1 MKIMSMKVRELDS
14 FDLVYNTLA
23 EQGFD
28 GMAQALELILNHGMR
43 IERERYLQAQSYER
57 TNDRISYANGYKPK
71 SVNTRVGPL
80 ALQVPQTRDCQF
92 YPLALEKGLRSER
105 ALSIALAEMY
115 VQGVSTRKV
124 TAIISEMCG
133 TEVSSTQVSNAAK
146 SLDDEFAKW
155 RHRDIGEMIYLYLD
169 ARYEHIRMDGQV
181 MDCALFTAIGITAAG
196 KREVLGV
203 SVSYSEK
210 EVHWRTFLE
219 SLVKRGM
226 YGVKLIISDAHSGLK
241 AAKKAVFPTCP
252 WQRCQ
257 FHIQQNAQAY
267 VPKKAMKKA
276 VASDIRAIF
285 NAPNL
290 EEAKRLLRLTV
301 KKYESSAA
309 KLAEWLEAN
318 IHESLTV
325 FSFPETHRTKL
336 RTSNLIERL
345 NKTIKRRTHIVG
357 IFPNDKSCL
366 RLVTALLIEINE
378 DWLLKKNVYLSMKQ
392 EG

>member
-1 MKIMSMKVRELDS
+1 MKVSALDS
-14 FDLVYNTLA
+14 FDMVYNTLA

-43 IERERYLQAQSYER
+43 IERESYLQAQSYER
-57 TNDRISYANGYKPK
+57 TGDRISYANGYKPK
-71 SVNTRVGPL
+71 TINTRVGPL
-80 ALQVPQTRDCQF
+80 AVQVPQTRDCQF

-105 ALSIALAEMY
+105 AMSIALAEMY

-124 TAIISEMCG
+124 KAIITQMCG
-133 TEVSSTQVSNAAK
+133 TEVSSTQVSNATK
-146 SLDDEFAKW
+146 MLDDEFAKW
-155 RHRDIGEMIYLYLD
+155 RERPIGEIIYLYLD
-169 ARYEHIRMDGQV
+169 ARYEHVRMDGQV
-181 MDCALFTAIGITAAG
+181 LDCALFTAIGITAEG
-196 KREVLGV
+196 KRQVLGV
-203 SVSYSEK
+203 SVSYSEN
-210 EVHWRTFLE
+210 EVHWRNFLE

-241 AAKKAVFPTCP
+241 AARKAVFPTCP

-257 FHIQQNAQAY
+257 FHLQQNAQAY
-267 VPKKAMKKA
+267 VPKKSMKKP
-276 VASDIRAIF
+276 VASDIRSIF

-290 EEAKRLLRLTV
+290 EEAKRLLRLIV

-318 IHESLTV
+318 IHEALIV

-336 RTSNLIERL
+336 RTTNLIERL
-345 NKTIKRRTHIVG
+345 NKTIKKRTHIVG
-357 IFPNDKSCL
+357 IFPNDKSCI
-366 RLVTALLIEINE
+366 RLVTAILIEINE
-378 DWLLKKNVYLSMKQ
+378 DWLLEKKVYLSMTQ